1 MKDTPLHFKYAPNL
15 NTLFNIPA
23 PTDSHIR
30 LSSSFSEETFIEDV
44 LKMFYFSKD
53 LKSYVFM
60 GLLGGVLKLYDNIVD
75 WDVPVTNYIHEWLK
89 ATIVVFTTIAFLFD
103 LNAVYGVL
111 CFQIFNFKSKI
122 HGIDTDFFHM
132 GMMMV
137 CAVSF
142 LNFLVNKIT
151 LRNFIELGAFA
162 LMGYCESLL
171 FSEEVSDSKFLVRFF
186 VVIGGIVIT
195 LLDLTGILK
204 VFSKNIIQIMV
215 LGIFYIL
222 MDLAM
227 ITGTYFY
234 DSDYLKQIMKKD
246 KSKRNIKDNVEN
258 MKSGYNAS
266 SCSDSDSDSNSCIG
280 SYGNSCLSKSIVSS
294 DTDSNTDNE
303 NINQDVSEQ
312 QSSNTKT
319 ESLFSPTFK
328 PLSNEE
334 KLKQKRKHKQTE
346 IKRLKR
352 KKKQKLE
359 KKKQRNKKE
368 VDVRSL
374 RDKENE

>member
-1 MKDTPLHFKYAPNL
+1 MKDAPLHFKYAPNL

-23 PTDSHIR
+23 PSDSNVR

-60 GLLGGVLKLYDNIVD
+60 GLLGGVLKLYDNIID
-75 WDVPVTNYIHEWLK
+75 WGIPITNYIHEWLK
-89 ATIVVFTTIAFLFD
+89 ATIVIFTTIAFLFD
-103 LNAVYGVL
+103 LNAVYGLL
-111 CFQIFNFKSKI
+111 CFQILNFNSKI

-137 CAVSF
+137 CAVSA
-142 LNFLVNKIT
+142 LNFMVNKIT
-151 LRNFIELGAFA
+151 LRNFVELSAFA
-162 LMGYCESLL
+162 LIGYCESIL

-222 MDLAM
+222 VDLAM
-227 ITGTYFY
+227 ITGAYFY

-246 KSKRNIKDNVEN
+246 KSKENIKKKN
-258 MKSGYNAS
+258 MDVKKH
-266 SCSDSDSDSNSCIG
+266 SDSEPLENDS
-280 SYGNSCLSKSIVSS
+280 KTTKEESI
-294 DTDSNTDNE
+294 
-303 NINQDVSEQ
+303 
-312 QSSNTKT
+312 
-319 ESLFSPTFK
+319 FSPTFE
-328 PLSNEE
+328 PLSNKE

-346 IKRLKR
+346 LKLLKK

-359 KKKQRNKKE
+359 RKKQRNKNE

-374 RDKENE
+374 HGKVIEPEK

>member
-1 MKDTPLHFKYAPNL
+1 MKNAPLHFKYAPNL

-23 PTDSHIR
+23 PSDSNVR

-60 GLLGGVLKLYDNIVD
+60 GLLGGVLKLYDNIID
-75 WDVPVTNYIHEWLK
+75 WGIPITNYVHEWLK
-89 ATIVVFTTIAFLFD
+89 ATIVIFTTIAFLFD
-103 LNAVYGVL
+103 LNAVYGLL
-111 CFQIFNFKSKI
+111 CFQIFNFNSNI

-137 CAVSF
+137 CAVSVV
-142 LNFLVNKIT
+142 NFLVNKIT
-151 LRNFIELGAFA
+151 LRNFVELSAFA

-204 VFSKNIIQIMV
+204 IFSKNIIQIMV

-222 MDLAM
+222 VDLAM

-234 DSDYLKQIMKKD
+234 DSDYLKKIMKKD
-246 KSKRNIKDNVEN
+246 KSKRNTKDKRKHMDEH
-258 MKSGYNAS
+258 
-266 SCSDSDSDSNSCIG
+266 SDSH
-280 SYGNSCLSKSIVSS
+280 LKRIVSS
-294 DTDSNTDNE
+294 DTERHNDSDNDNE
-303 NINQDVSEQ
+303 NDCDNDKH
-312 QSSNTKT
+312 ND
-319 ESLFSPTFK
+319 ESIFSPTYE

-346 IKRLKR
+346 LKRLKK

-359 KKKQRNKKE
+359 KKKQRNKKD

-374 RDKENE
+374 HGNGNENSKVKVNEKETS